1 MARSG
6 FRLKA
11 ELIAKV
17 AEPPSGEDS
26 LAMVWVDSG
35 VFHLDR
41 EFSYLI
47 PRDLDSVITVGSMVV
62 VPFNGREL
70 TAVVTHRGP
79 LAGQSNFKTIIKC
92 EGKIALLSPVQ
103 LNLIRDLSAKYLCH
117 PFDLIRS
124 MIPQRLATV
133 EKSRKSFQTKL
144 ATPRATKVKRS
155 YLQLPPHRNR
165 QTLVAAKL
173 VELLTDGPTLAI
185 FPDVREVQSLALELD
200 ALGVKYTRYDSSQS
214 RSDHYSAYLDIAQG
228 LSQLVIGTRSSVF
241 SPVENLTHI
250 VMYNEGSEHF
260 YERRTPGWN
269 AREVAIDR
277 SHLEHISLTFV
288 GYSPSLEIC
297 RYIEKKEIV
306 FRKSPSRLSVFDFA
320 QTFGEL
326 VPSRALSV
334 IKKSLTVGPVL
345 FVAPAKGWAH
355 AIRCSRCKTLSK
367 CKCGG
372 NFEIKNEKSSI
383 SCNHCGVEN
392 QHWKCAWCENTSYA
406 LVGRGIERHSHE
418 IGKLLPGIVIKN
430 STAESPLI
438 EEVESGIV
446 VTTQSM
452 APIARNGYSAV
463 VFLEGNRV
471 NNQPDMRAQER
482 MRELYFGQSALVREG
497 GDVVLIQDSGNQ
509 IVTALR
515 IWNPMPMLERELA
528 EREDLDLPP
537 FTHTV
542 EMAMPKEEVTRF
554 KNALLKAQEEGRL
567 PIEMRILGPIA
578 KGDLSSL
585 VLLSQLH
592 NHEQVN
598 LLIHEFMRRR
608 SLSKKALPSLRID
621 PYSLSR

>member
-6 FRLKA
+6 LRLKA

-26 LAMVWVDSG
+26 LAKVWVDSG
-35 VFHLDR
+35 VYHLDQ
-41 EFSYLI
+41 EYSYLI

-62 VPFNGREL
+62 IPFNGRVL
-70 TAVVTHRGP
+70 TGVVTHRGP
-79 LAGQSNFKTIIKC
+79 LVGQANLKTIDKC
-92 EGKIALLSPVQ
+92 EGEISLLSSVQ
-103 LNLIRDLSAKYLCH
+103 INLIRDLSAKYLCH

-124 MIPQRLATV
+124 MVPQRIATV
-133 EKSRKSFQTKL
+133 DKTRK
-144 ATPRATKVKRS
+144 RMEGRIVKPLSSKIKRN

-165 QTLVAAKL
+165 QTLIAAKL
-173 VELLTDGPTLAI
+173 VELLADGPTLAI
-185 FPDVREVQSLALELD
+185 LPDVREVQLLAYELD
-200 ALGVKYTRYDSSQS
+200 ALDVKYTRYDSSQS
-214 RSDHYSAYLDIAQG
+214 RSDHYAAYLDIAQG
-228 LSQLVIGTRSSVF
+228 LSRLVIGTRSSVF

-277 SHLEHISLTFV
+277 SHLEHISLTFI

-306 FRKSPSRLSVFDFA
+306 YRKSSSRLSVFDFE

-334 IKKSLTVGPVL
+334 IKKSLTMGPVL

-392 QHWKCAWCENTSYA
+392 QHWKCTWCENRSYA

-418 IGKLLPGIVIKN
+418 IGKLLPGVVIKN
-430 STAESPLI
+430 STADKPLT
-438 EEVESGIV
+438 EDVDSGIV
-446 VTTQSM
+446 VSTQSM
-452 APIARNGYSAV
+452 APIARNGYSAII
-463 VFLEGNRV
+463 FLEGNRV

-482 MRELYFGQSALVREG
+482 MRELYFSQSALVREG
-497 GDVVLIQDSGNQ
+497 GDIVLIQDTGNQ

-537 FTHTV
+537 FTHAV

-554 KNALLKAQEEGRL
+554 KNALFKAQEEGRL
-567 PIEMRILGPIA
+567 PVEMRILGPID

-585 VLLSQLH
+585 VLLSQLN
-592 NHEQVN
+592 NHQQVN

>member
-26 LAMVWVDSG
+26 LAKVWVDSG
-35 VFHLDR
+35 VFHLDQ
-41 EFSYLI
+41 EYSYLI
-47 PRDLDSVITVGSMVV
+47 PRDLDAVITVGSMVV

-70 TAVVTHRGP
+70 SAVVTDRGP
-79 LAGQSNFKTIIKC
+79 LVGQANLKTITKC
-92 EGKIALLSPVQ
+92 EGEIALLSSVQ
-103 LNLIRDLSAKYLCH
+103 INLIRDLSAKYLCH

-124 MIPQRLATV
+124 MVPPRLVTV
-133 EKSRKSFQTKL
+133 EKSRKRFV
-144 ATPRATKVKRS
+144 ANIGVPRSSKIKRS
-155 YLQLPPHRNR
+155 YLQLPPHRKR
-165 QTLVAAKL
+165 QTLIAAKL
-173 VELLTDGPTLAI
+173 VELLRDGPALAI
-185 FPDVREVQSLALELD
+185 LPDVREVQSLALELD

-269 AREVAIDR
+269 AREVAIER
-277 SHLEHISLTFV
+277 SRLEHISLTFI

-297 RYIEKKEIV
+297 RFIERKEIA
-306 FRKSPSRLSVFDFA
+306 FRKSSSRLSVFDFE

-326 VPSRALSV
+326 IPSRALSV
-334 IKKSLTVGPVL
+334 IKKSLMVGPVL

-372 NFEIKNEKSSI
+372 NFEIKSEKSSI
-383 SCNHCGVEN
+383 TCNHCGIDN
-392 QHWKCAWCENTSYA
+392 QQWKCTWCENKSYA

-418 IGKLLPGIVIKN
+418 IGKLLPGVVIKN
-430 STAESPLI
+430 STADKPLT
-438 EEVESGIV
+438 EDVDSGVV

-452 APIARNGYSAV
+452 APTARNGYSAV

-471 NNQPDMRAQER
+471 NNQPDMRAEER

-497 GDVVLIQDSGNQ
+497 GDVILIQDIGNQ

-515 IWNPMPMLERELA
+515 IWNPMPTLERELS
-528 EREDLDLPP
+528 EREALDLPP

-578 KGDLSSL
+578 KGNLSSL

-592 NHEQVN
+592 NHQQVN

>member
-26 LAMVWVDSG
+26 LAKVWVDSG
-35 VFHLDR
+35 VFHLDQ
-41 EFSYLI
+41 EYSYLI
-47 PRDLDSVITVGSMVV
+47 PRDLDSVIIVGSMVV

-70 TAVVTHRGP
+70 TAVVTYRGP
-79 LAGQSNFKTIIKC
+79 LVGQANLKSIAKC
-92 EGKIALLSPVQ
+92 EGEIALLSSVQ
-103 LNLIRDLSAKYLCH
+103 INLISDLSAKYLCH

-124 MIPQRLATV
+124 MVPQRIATV
-133 EKSRKSFQTKL
+133 EKSRKRFDGNIGI
-144 ATPRATKVKRS
+144 PRPSKIKRS

-165 QTLVAAKL
+165 QTLIAAKL

-185 FPDVREVQSLALELD
+185 LPDVREVQSLALELD
-200 ALGVKYTRYDSSQS
+200 ALGMNYTRYDSSQS
-214 RSDHYSAYLDIAQG
+214 RSEHYSSYLDIAQG
-228 LSQLVIGTRSSVF
+228 LSRLVIGTRSSVF

-269 AREVAIDR
+269 AREIAIER
-277 SHLEHISLTFV
+277 SRLEHISLTFI

-297 RYIEKKEIV
+297 RFIERKEIV
-306 FRKSPSRLSVFDFA
+306 FRKSSSRLSVFDFE

-326 VPSRALSV
+326 IPSRALSV
-334 IKKSLTVGPVL
+334 IKKSLTAGPVL
-345 FVAPAKGWAH
+345 FIAPAKGWAH

-372 NFEIKNEKSSI
+372 NFEIKSENSSI
-383 SCNHCGVEN
+383 TCNHCGINN
-392 QHWKCAWCENTSYA
+392 QEWKCTWCDNKSYA

-430 STAESPLI
+430 STADKPLT
-438 EEVESGIV
+438 EDVDSGVV

-452 APIARNGYSAV
+452 APTSRNGYSAV

-471 NNQPDMRAQER
+471 NNQPDMRAEER

-497 GDVVLIQDSGNQ
+497 GDVVLIQDTGNQ

-542 EMAMPKEEVTRF
+542 EMTMPKEEVIRF

-567 PIEMRILGPIA
+567 PVETRILGPIA

>member
-6 FRLKA
+6 FRLRA

-26 LAMVWVDSG
+26 LAKVWVDSG
-35 VFHLDR
+35 VFHLDQ
-41 EFSYLI
+41 EYSYLI

-70 TAVVTHRGP
+70 TAVVTYRGP
-79 LAGQSNFKTIIKC
+79 LVEQANLKTIAKC
-92 EGKIALLSPVQ
+92 EGEIALLSSVQ
-103 LNLIRDLSAKYLCH
+103 INLISDLSAKYLCN

-124 MIPQRLATV
+124 MVPQRIATV
-133 EKSRKSFQTKL
+133 EKSRKSLDRNIGVPSSSKI
-144 ATPRATKVKRS
+144 KRS

-165 QTLVAAKL
+165 QTLIAAKL

-185 FPDVREVQSLALELD
+185 LPDVREVQSLALELD
-200 ALGVKYTRYDSSQS
+200 ALGVKYTRYDSSQG
-214 RSDHYSAYLDIAQG
+214 RSEHYSAYLDIAQG
-228 LSQLVIGTRSSVF
+228 LSRLVIGTRSSVF

-269 AREVAIDR
+269 AREVAVER
-277 SHLEHISLTFV
+277 SRLEHISLTFI

-297 RYIEKKEIV
+297 RFIERKEIV
-306 FRKSPSRLSVFDFA
+306 FRKSSSRLSIFDFE

-326 VPSRALSV
+326 IPSRALSV

-372 NFEIKNEKSSI
+372 NFEIKSEKSSI
-383 SCNHCGVEN
+383 TCNHCGINN
-392 QHWKCAWCENTSYA
+392 QQWKCTWCENKSYA
-406 LVGRGIERHSHE
+406 LVGRGIERYSHE
-418 IGKLLPGIVIKN
+418 IGKLLPGVVIKN
-430 STAESPLI
+430 STADKPLT
-438 EEVESGIV
+438 EDVDSGV
-446 VTTQSM
+446 VVSTQSM
-452 APIARNGYSAV
+452 APAAHNGYSAV

-528 EREDLDLPP
+528 ERKELDLPP

-542 EMAMPKEEVTRF
+542 ELAMPKEEITRF

-567 PIEMRILGPIA
+567 PIEMRILGPIS

-585 VLLSQLH
+585 VLLSQLN
-592 NHEQVN
+592 NHEKVN

>member
-6 FRLKA
+6 FRLRA

-26 LAMVWVDSG
+26 LAKVWVDSG
-35 VFHLDR
+35 VFHLDQ
-41 EFSYLI
+41 EYSYLI

-70 TAVVTHRGP
+70 TAVVTYRGP
-79 LAGQSNFKTIIKC
+79 LVEQTNLKTIAKC
-92 EGKIALLSPVQ
+92 EGEIALLSSVQ
-103 LNLIRDLSAKYLCH
+103 INLIRDLSAKYLCH

-124 MIPQRLATV
+124 MVPQRIATV
-133 EKSRKSFQTKL
+133 EKSRKSL
-144 ATPRATKVKRS
+144 DRNIGVPRSSKIKRS

-165 QTLVAAKL
+165 QTLIAAKL

-185 FPDVREVQSLALELD
+185 LPDVREVQSLALELD
-200 ALGVKYTRYDSSQS
+200 ALGVKYTRYDSSQG
-214 RSDHYSAYLDIAQG
+214 RSEHYSAYLDIAQG
-228 LSQLVIGTRSSVF
+228 LSRLVIGTRSSVF

-269 AREVAIDR
+269 AREVAVER
-277 SHLEHISLTFV
+277 SRLEHISLTFI

-297 RYIEKKEIV
+297 RFIERKEIV
-306 FRKSPSRLSVFDFA
+306 FRKSSSRLSIFDFE

-326 VPSRALSV
+326 IPSRALSV

-372 NFEIKNEKSSI
+372 NFEIKSEKSSI
-383 SCNHCGVEN
+383 TCNHCGINN
-392 QHWKCAWCENTSYA
+392 QQWKCTWCENKSYA

-418 IGKLLPGIVIKN
+418 IGKLLPGVVIKN
-430 STAESPLI
+430 STADKPLT
-438 EEVESGIV
+438 EDVDSGVV

-452 APIARNGYSAV
+452 APAAHNGYSAV

-497 GDVVLIQDSGNQ
+497 GDVVVIQDAGNQ

-585 VLLSQLH
+585 VLLSQLS